1 MRPRDGVDVR
11 AEVARHADTELR
23 ALWQLYRD
31 GVVREMY
38 SPAGP
43 GAMLVLEAESV
54 KEAERLVAQLPSDL
68 SRRDGARGHPAS
80 PIRGDRDAVL
90 IGTPVMIASNASQGA
105 LR

>member
-43 GAMLVLEAESV
+43 GAILVLEAESV
-54 KEAERLVAQLPSDL
+54 KEAERLVAQLP
-68 SRRDGARGHPAS
+68 
-80 PIRGDRDAVL
+80 L
-90 IGTPVMIASNASQGA
+90 ISTGVMA
-105 LR
+105 LEITQLRPFAAIEMLFSSAPRS